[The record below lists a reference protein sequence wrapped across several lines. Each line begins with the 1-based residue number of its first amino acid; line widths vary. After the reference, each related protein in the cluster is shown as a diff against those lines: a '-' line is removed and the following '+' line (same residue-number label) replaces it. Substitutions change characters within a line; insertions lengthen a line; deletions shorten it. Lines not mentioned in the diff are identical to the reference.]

1 MVPCRLAQEQDAI
14 AFGRHVAGRLVPG
27 SVVALVGGLGAGK
40 THVAK
45 GIAAALGYPGE
56 VTSPT
61 FTLVHEYVDPSM
73 ACPMYHFDFYRLRTP
88 DEVLGLGWDEYLE
101 AGGICVVEW
110 ADLFPD
116 LLPPDA
122 QWWRL
127 SFAEDGSRRAEAI
140 ASPPAQSA
148 PPAVSTDPS
157 SAP

>member
-1 MVPCRLAQEQDAI
+1 MVPCRLAGEQDAI
-14 AFGRHVAGRLVPG
+14 AFGRHLGSRLVPG

-45 GIAAALGYPGE
+45 GIAAALGYSGE

-61 FTLVHEYVDPSM
+61 FTLVHEYADPSM
-73 ACPMYHFDFYRLRTP
+73 ACPVYHFDFYRLRTP

-110 ADLFPD
+110 ADLFPE

-127 SFAEDGSRRAEAI
+127 SIAEEGARDVEAI
-140 ASPPAQSA
+140 APPFVQSVPPAISPDPTPA
-148 PPAVSTDPS
+148 P
-157 SAP
+157 